1 MHIKNIKE
9 DISCNTGIYV
19 PRYAISL
26 VKENHIMV
34 DSVKY

>member
-1 MHIKNIKE
+1 MYIINTKE
-9 DISCNTGIYV
+9 DISCNTGIYM